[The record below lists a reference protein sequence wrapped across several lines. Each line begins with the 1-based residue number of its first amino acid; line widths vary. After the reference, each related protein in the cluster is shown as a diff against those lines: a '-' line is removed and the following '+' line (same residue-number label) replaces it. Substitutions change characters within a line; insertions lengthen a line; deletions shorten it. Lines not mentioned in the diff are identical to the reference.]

1 MRAMLAMNAILVP
14 TDFSPH
20 SDHALRC
27 AVGVGERWGSTIHL
41 LHVFTLNRI
50 EGECGPGAIPDLAS
64 LLRQAER
71 IATDRLT
78 DDASRQH
85 GPTVSVI
92 KSLTRAVNAYEA
104 VVDYAVRK
112 SIDLVVISTRG
123 ATGSSTRAP
132 LGSVAERVVRYSPC
146 PVLVVGAP
154 ERDLID
160 PETGAV
166 TLDRVVVADNLS
178 TARTSS
184 LADALR
190 LLDHYRPAIH
200 LVHAVE
206 AVVPPAFALAGLE
219 PPFPPLDGEV
229 RGRLTRALEAR
240 AAELVPLGWAVT
252 SALLE
257 GSPSTVVPRYAAE
270 TGADLIVTAAETRID
285 AQERLLGGTTE
296 RIVRNAP
303 CPTLVV

>member
-1 MRAMLAMNAILVP
+1 MLAIKTILVP

-41 LHVFTLNRI
+41 LHVFTLTRI
-50 EGECGPGAIPDLAS
+50 EGECGPDAIPDLAS

-71 IATDRLT
+71 MATERLAS
-78 DDASRQH
+78 DAIREH
-85 GPTVSVI
+85 GSAVSII

-166 TLDRVVVADNLS
+166 AIGRVVIADNLS
-178 TARTSS
+178 SASKSS
-184 LADALR
+184 LAASLAL
-190 LLDHYRPAIH
+190 LASYRPEIH

-219 PPFPPLDGEV
+219 PPFPPIDGEV
-229 RGRLTRALEAR
+229 RGRLARALETR
-240 AAELVPLGWAVT
+240 AAELAPSGWAIR

-257 GSPSTVVPRYAAE
+257 GSPSAVVPQYASE
-270 TGADLIVTAAETRID
+270 IGADLIVTAAETRID
-285 AQERLLGGTTE
+285 AQERRLGGTTE
-296 RIVRNAP
+296 RIVRHAP

>member
-1 MRAMLAMNAILVP
+1 MPAINAILVP

-27 AVGVGERWGSTIHL
+27 AASVGEQWGSTIHL
-41 LHVFTLNRI
+41 LHIFTLTRI
-50 EGECGPGAIPDLAS
+50 EGECGPDAIPDLAS

-71 IATDRLT
+71 VATERL
-78 DDASRQH
+78 DSDASRER
-85 GPTVSVI
+85 GAAVSVI

-112 SIDLVVISTRG
+112 SIDLIVISTRG

-154 ERDLID
+154 ERDLLD

-178 TARTSS
+178 NARRSS
-184 LADALR
+184 LAGALQ
-190 LLDHYRPAIH
+190 LLAAYRPEIH

-206 AVVPPAFALAGLE
+206 NVVPPAFALAGLE

-240 AAELVPLGWAVT
+240 AVELAPPGWSVT

-257 GSPSTVVPRYAAE
+257 GSPSTVVPRYASE
-270 TGADLIVTAAETRID
+270 VRADLIITAAETRID
-285 AQERLLGGTTE
+285 AQERRLGGTTE

-303 CPTLVV
+303 CPSLVV